1 VCGVQEGGKALVN
14 LLFGSQSPS
23 GRLPIT
29 WYSNSYTAAVSPLN
43 LNMRPDL
50 KAEHPGRSYR
60 WVKTTDKIGCLYCHW
75 QTVTPV
81 DGGKE
86 FLWVRG

>member
-1 VCGVQEGGKALVN
+1 MCGVQEGGKALVN

-43 LNMRPDL
+43 LNMRPDM
-50 KAEHPGRSYR
+50 KGGHPGRSYR
-60 WVKTTDKIGCLYCHW
+60 CEKSVVACLVCVLMGVEH
-75 QTVTPV
+75 VTPV
-81 DGGKE
+81 
-86 FLWVRG
+86 